1 MSSLMFDLRYA
12 TRRLRHAP
20 VFSAIVILTLALG
33 IGANSAIFSV
43 VNTVLLRPLPYR
55 DPGQLVE
62 VFHWYESFKLH
73 AGYSAP
79 GFKALHDE
87 AKDFDA
93 VAVSTGW
100 GVNLTGVGDPQR
112 LLGQRVSGDFF
123 RALGVP
129 AAMGRTFRV
138 DEDDI
143 GHEHVAVI
151 SDGLWKR
158 VFGGDES
165 IVGKT
170 ASLNGEPYT
179 IIGVMPPEFVDP
191 WQRTTEIWRPMALP
205 QASFSTDNFT
215 NEYLNL
221 LARAKPGLTPER
233 VNSDMHAFALDLK
246 KRYPNSFS
254 EDWTLKSTTL
264 MESTTG
270 AIKTPLLWLLAAV
283 GTVLLIACVNVA
295 NLLLAR
301 AASRQ
306 REVSVRLALGARRS
320 ALVRQLLVES
330 LILSVTGGVLG
341 LFLADASVRMLV
353 AINPS
358 SVPGVQMLS
367 IDGTVVAFTAL
378 IAVATGVIFGLVPAL
393 QSSKG
398 DLHISLKEGGRGGT
412 ADRAGQR
419 LRWTLVVAEMA
430 MAVVLCFGGGLLLRS
445 FAKLTNV
452 DPGFDPRNV
461 MIFSVSLPKAQY
473 ANDTTQRAFFA
484 RMVPRIAQVPGVI
497 SAGATSVMPF
507 NGSWSTGS
515 FSVEG
520 YVTPAKENGPWGD
533 LRFVTPDF
541 LNTLKVPMLAG
552 RGIEARD
559 VQAAPEIC
567 VVDDEFVHR
576 YYGKDKMPDFA
587 LGKRIYFGPSKAN
600 DSTKYITI
608 VGVVGH
614 TKHEGLDAKARIQ
627 VYFALD
633 QVNFNVNA
641 MDVAVRT
648 AGDPNKSVSAVRSA
662 IQEVDRNMPMAK
674 ISTLEKLVDQSL
686 GPRRVSTILLGVFSG
701 LALLLASLG
710 IYGVMSYTV
719 AQRTREIGVRVALGA
734 SRANVLQLIVGQGA
748 TLAVIGGAIGIA
760 GALGGAWI
768 LRSQLFAVQW
778 WDPTTL
784 LSIVG
789 LLGAA
794 VIVASFIPAMRAAGI
809 HPTEAL
815 REE

>member
-1 MSSLMFDLRYA
+1 MPSFLLDLRYA
-12 TRRLRHAP
+12 LRRLRHAP

-55 DPGQLVE
+55 EPGQLVE

-73 AGYSAP
+73 AGVSAP
-79 GFKALHDE
+79 GFHAYRDE
-87 AKDFDA
+87 TKDFDA
-93 VAVSTGW
+93 VGVSTGW

-112 LLGQRVSGDFF
+112 LRGQRVSGDFF

-138 DEDDI
+138 DEDDV

-165 IVGKT
+165 IIGKT

-191 WQRTTEIWRPMALP
+191 WQRKTEIWRPLALP
-205 QASFSTDNFT
+205 QDNFATDNFT
-215 NEYLNL
+215 NEFMQLV
-221 LARAKPGLTPER
+221 ARTKPGITTERAK
-233 VNSDMHAFALDLK
+233 SDMKAFALDLK
-246 KRYPNSFS
+246 KRYPNNFS
-254 EDWTLKSTTL
+254 EDWTLGVTSL
-264 MESTTG
+264 MEATTG
-270 AIKTPLLWLLAAV
+270 TIKTPLLWLLAAV

-306 REVSVRLALGARRS
+306 REVAVRLALGARRA

-330 LILSVTGGVLG
+330 VILSVVGGALG
-341 LFLADASVRMLV
+341 LVIADASIRLLV

-358 SVPGVQMLS
+358 SVPGVQDLR
-367 IDGTVVAFTAL
+367 IDGTVVMFTAL
-378 IAVATGVIFGLVPAL
+378 IAVATGIIFGLVPAL

-430 MAVVLCFGGGLLLRS
+430 LAVVLCFGGGLLLRS
-445 FAKLTNV
+445 FAKLAGV
-452 DPGFDPRNV
+452 DPGFDPKNV
-461 MIFSVSLPKAQY
+461 MVFSVSLPKSQY
-473 ANDTTQRAFFA
+473 ANDTAQRAFFA
-484 RMVPRIAQVPGVI
+484 RMVPRIAQVPGVLA
-497 SAGATSVMPF
+497 AGATSVMPF

-515 FSVEG
+515 FNVEG
-520 YVTPAKENGPWGD
+520 YVTPPKENGPWGD
-533 LRFVTPDF
+533 LRFVSPEF

-559 VQAAPEIC
+559 VQAAPQVC

-587 LGKRIYFGPSKAN
+587 LGKRIYFGRSTVT
-600 DSTKYITI
+600 DSTEFITI

-633 QVNFNVNA
+633 QVNFNINA

-648 AGDPNKSVSAVRSA
+648 AGDPAKSTAAVRAA
-662 IQEVDRNMPMAK
+662 IQDVDRNMPMANVT
-674 ISTLEKLVDQSL
+674 TLEKLVDVSM
-686 GPRRVSTILLGVFSG
+686 GRRRVSTILLGVFSG

-748 TLAVIGGAIGIA
+748 MLAMIGGALGIA
-760 GALGGAWI
+760 GALGGAWV
-768 LRSQLFAVQW
+768 LRSQLFDVQW
-778 WDPTTL
+778 WDPATL
-784 LSIVG
+784 LSIVA
-789 LLGAA
+789 LLGTA
-794 VIVASFIPAMRAAGI
+794 VIIASAIPALRAAGI